1 MLGLSIIAP
10 HVASVLAGY
19 KIESLKQERQILLDQ
34 RRALDVEEARLLSPA
49 RLNQL
54 ARQHSL
60 SSPAPDQIIHLDNV
74 PADASFARNQAQPAD
89 LPVAFS
95 KRVERTAS
103 AVVSSALRSR

>member
-1 MLGLSIIAP
+1 SIIAP
-10 HVASVLAGY
+10 HVGSLLAGY
-19 KIESLKQERQILLDQ
+19 KIETLKQEHQILLDQ

-54 ARQHSL
+54 ARQHSF
-60 SSPAPDQIIHLDNV
+60 SSPAPDQIIHLDSL
-74 PADASFARNQAQPAD
+74 PRDASFARNQGQPPD
-89 LPVAFS
+89 LPLAFS